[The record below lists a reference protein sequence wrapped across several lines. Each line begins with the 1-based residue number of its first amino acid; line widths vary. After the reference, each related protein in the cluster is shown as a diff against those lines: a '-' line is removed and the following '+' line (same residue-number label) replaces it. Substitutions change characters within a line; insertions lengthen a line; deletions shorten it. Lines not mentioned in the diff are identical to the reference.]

1 MRTMSAWRLRSS
13 MKVCGKRTECMMPLV
28 ADSHIN
34 RLGRRCQNVK
44 QQSLRV
50 LCVCA
55 TSRENK
61 SASLRMKK
69 ALTWVRLTHILAAP
83 RRLHVENLSHHH
95 HLQRSRQHSRGVR
108 VCRLGG

>member
-13 MKVCGKRTECMMPLV
+13 MKVCGKSTECMMPLV
-28 ADSHIN
+28 ADWHIN

-44 QQSLRV
+44 QLSLRV
-50 LCVCA
+50 LCVFA

-61 SASLRMKK
+61 FVSRRRKK
-69 ALTWVRLTHILAAP
+69 ALTWVRPTHILAAP
-83 RRLHVENLSHHH
+83 KQLHVENLSHHH

-108 VCRLGG
+108 VRGLGG